1 MSSLELSTLER
12 EIAPVLQRANTI
24 TVRSQDDRNDAME
37 FLRAVKG
44 ANKRATEFFGPIV
57 DAAHKAWKQ
66 TTASRASILDPL
78 EAAEKRVKAT
88 VSGYDQEQERIRQE
102 EQRRLQAIADEEA
115 RRERE
120 RLEKQAAK
128 LKTPEK
134 REAKLEEAAAVFAPV
149 VHIVEPEKQAGES
162 TRKRWKMKMNDKAA
176 LIAAAASGNDL
187 AASLLTYDESAGN
200 RIAPTIKDV
209 IKIPGVDT
217 YSVSDLAV
225 KL

>member
-24 TVRSQDDRNDAME
+24 TVRSADDRTDAMD
-37 FLRAVKG
+37 FLRAVKS
-44 ANKRATEFFGPIV
+44 ANKRASEFFAPIV
-57 DAAHKAWKQ
+57 DAAHKSWKQ
-66 TTASRASILDPL
+66 ATASRGSILEPL

-88 VSGYDQEQERIRQE
+88 VITYDQEQERIRQE
-102 EQRRLQAIADEEA
+102 EQRRLQAIADEAA

-134 REAKLEEAAAVFAPV
+134 REAKLEEAAAVIAPV
-149 VHIVEPEKQAGES
+149 VQIAEPEKPKGEV
-162 TRKRWKMKMNDKAA
+162 TKQRWKMKLTDKTK

-187 AASLLTYDESAGN
+187 AASLLAYDESAGN
-200 RIAPTIKDV
+200 RIAPSLNDATTP
-209 IKIPGVDT
+209 PGVAL
-217 YSVSDLAV
+217 YPVGELAV
-225 KL
+225 KV

>member
-1 MSSLELSTLER
+1 MSNLELSTLER

-24 TVRSQDDRNDAME
+24 TVRSADDRNDAME

-88 VSGYDQEQERIRQE
+88 VSDYDQEQERIRQE
-102 EQRRLQAIADEEA
+102 EQRRLQAIADETA
-115 RRERE
+115 RKERE

-134 REAKLEEAAAVFAPV
+134 REAKLEEAAAVIAPV
-149 VHIVEPEKQAGES
+149 VQIAEPEKQKGES
-162 TRKRWKMKMNDKAA
+162 TQQRWKMKLTDKAA
-176 LIAAAASGNDL
+176 LIAAAASGNAL
-187 AASLLTYDESAGN
+187 AASLLVYDESAGN
-200 RIAPTIKDV
+200 RIAPSLNDAITP
-209 IKIPGVDT
+209 PGVAR
-217 YSVSDLAV
+217 YSVSVLAV
-225 KL
+225 KI

>member
-24 TVRSQDDRNDAME
+24 TVRSADDRTDAME
-37 FLRAVKG
+37 FLRAVKA
-44 ANKRATEFFGPIV
+44 ANKRASEFFGPIV

-134 REAKLEEAAAVFAPV
+134 REAKLEEAAAVIAPV
-149 VHIVEPEKQAGES
+149 VQIAEPEKQKGES
-162 TRKRWKMKMNDKAA
+162 TRQRWKMKLTDKAA
-176 LIAAAASGNDL
+176 LIAAAAGGNDL
-187 AASLLTYDESAGN
+187 AASLLVYDEAAGN
-200 RIAPTIKDV
+200 RIATTIKNTTT
-209 IKIPGVDT
+209 IPGVAT
-217 YSVSDLAV
+217 YPVSELAV
-225 KL
+225 KI